1 MNPSG
6 LHKGALMTAQIQL
19 LFEPGHISHLCAS
32 PKLLLLFTTVG
43 LSVQYSFKKTLNRVL
58 HGFGNGTQN
67 HKTTSQ

>member
-19 LFEPGHISHLCAS
+19 LFEPGQFSHLCAS

-43 LSVQYSFKKTLNRVL
+43 LSVQYSF
-58 HGFGNGTQN
+58 
-67 HKTTSQ
+67 